1 METIISLLSVCFLSS
16 FSTARR
22 FKKIDINQKNDT
34 CYILGNGPSL
44 KAELDNNIELF
55 CNNDV
60 IVVNT
65 MCKSPVYKVI
75 KPKFYILL
83 DPICFDP
90 KWSEYDAVIEGL
102 LHTDWDM
109 FLFLPINLCPKEY
122 HSIFTANP
130 HLTIVFFN
138 YTRIVGFT
146 NISFFL
152 YKHGLGMPYLRN
164 VMTQA
169 IMCAVN
175 KGYKKILL
183 YGADHSWTRDMDAD
197 EKNRIYMKDSHFYEE
212 DVKRYLP
219 VGMYREYLYQ
229 YYVTFLSHHI
239 MNNYAKYRG
248 ARIINK
254 TKFSFI
260 EEYDTE
266 E

>member
-1 METIISLLSVCFLSS
+1 METIVSLLSVGLLAS
-16 FSTARR
+16 FSTARK
-22 FKKIDINQKNDT
+22 FEKLDINKKNDT

-44 KAELDNNIELF
+44 KTDLEKDMELF

-65 MCKSPVYKVI
+65 MCKSQQYKVI

-90 KWSEYDAVIEGL
+90 EWNEYDAVVEGL
-102 LHTDWDM
+102 LSTDWEM
-109 FLFLPINLCPKEY
+109 FLLLPINLCPKEF
-122 HSIFTANP
+122 HSIFASKPN
-130 HLTIVFFN
+130 LKIVFFN
-138 YTRIVGFT
+138 VIRVVGFPK
-146 NISFFL
+146 ISFFL

-169 IMCAVN
+169 IMCAIN
-175 KGYKKILL
+175 KDYKKIIL
-183 YGADHSWTRDMDAD
+183 YGADHSWTRDLDAD
-197 EKNRIYMKDSHFYEE
+197 EKNRIYIKDKHFYED

-229 YYVTFLSHHI
+229 HYLTFLSHHI
-239 MNNYAKYRG
+239 MNKYAKYRG
-248 ARIINK
+248 SRIINK
-254 TKFSFI
+254 TKYSFI
-260 EEYDTE
+260 EDYDTE